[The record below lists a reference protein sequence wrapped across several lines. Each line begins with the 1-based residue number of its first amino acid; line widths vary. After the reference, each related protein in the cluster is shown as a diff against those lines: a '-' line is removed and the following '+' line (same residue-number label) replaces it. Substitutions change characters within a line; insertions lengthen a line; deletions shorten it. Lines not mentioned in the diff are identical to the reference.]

1 MFDSVILSFRIDAEE
16 VLTMA
21 MTIRTEGSVER
32 VRSWASDLEDNT
44 MDQALRSAR
53 SAAVSAPIALMPDAH
68 WGMGATVGSVIPTES
83 AIIPA
88 AVGVD
93 IGCGMIAV
101 ETDVTASQLPDN
113 MQNVLRGIT
122 KAVPAGFDRHQHP
135 VDAAHAW
142 LKSDPLHT
150 TVNVRDKAVRGV
162 AQQLGTLGGGNHFV
176 EICVDE
182 REVVWAVL
190 HSGSRGIGNI
200 LAKSHIADAREVCEQ
215 EHRALE
221 DPDLAYF
228 LHSDPGFKAYISDML
243 WAQRYAKAN
252 REVMMNAV
260 LGVFAAQM
268 GRNVAELRRIN
279 CHHNYTERETH
290 DDRELWIT
298 RKGAIRARVGD
309 YGVIPGSMGT
319 TSYIVSGLGNPS
331 SYTSAAHGAG
341 RRFGRN
347 EAKRRFDVEQFTA
360 AMEGRVWQRHKAA
373 ELLDESPMAYKD
385 ITQVMADQA
394 DLVKVEHEL
403 TAIVNYKGTK

>member
-1 MFDSVILSFRIDAEE
+1 
-16 VLTMA
+16 
-21 MTIRTEGSVER
+21 MTIEIRSDGAIER
-32 VRSWASDLEDNT
+32 VRSWASDLEENT
-44 MDQALRSAR
+44 MQQALTSAR
-53 SAAVSAPIALMPDAH
+53 SAAVRGPIALMPDAH

-101 ETDVTASQLPDN
+101 ETDLSAEMLPDN
-113 MQNVLRGIT
+113 MQNVLRGIA
-122 KAVPAGFDRHQHP
+122 KSIPAGFDRHRDVGKGANNFLDH
-135 VDAAHAW
+135 
-142 LKSDPLHT
+142 DPLNT
-150 TVNVRDKAVRGV
+150 AVKMRDKARTAIGT
-162 AQQLGTLGGGNHFV
+162 QLGTLGGGNHFV
-176 EICVDE
+176 EVCLDE
-182 REVVWAVL
+182 SNVVWAVL

-221 DPDLAYF
+221 DRDLAYF
-228 LHSDPGFKAYISDML
+228 LNSDPGFNAYIDDML
-243 WAQRYAKAN
+243 WAQRYALKN
-252 REVMMNAV
+252 RDLMMDAL
-260 LGVFAAQM
+260 LGVLRKET
-268 GRNVAELRRIN
+268 GRPVGEKRRIN

-290 DDRELWIT
+290 DGQVLWIT

-319 TSYIVSGLGNPS
+319 SSFIVSGLGESS

-341 RRFGRN
+341 RRFGRK
-347 EAKRRFDVEQFTA
+347 EAKRRFTAEQFTK
-360 AMEGRVWQRHKAA
+360 AMEGRVWQRHMAN

-385 ITQVMADQA
+385 IDQVMRDQA